1 MQTSASISDARAAA
15 YVVRRASLI
24 AALEPTTYA
33 TKGPGLVEARAARAT
48 RANASSKE
56 ASFSGSYE
64 NTDVPR
70 RERSSPSPKL
80 PVRSHRGSIVPRR
93 IASYCASISAAVS
106 AAARASSIGATT
118 QTETCFPLPP
128 TGPNGAA
135 VQNPGFTSRSSGAT
149 RSPSPWYPST
159 TDVSYASSTIRET
172 TNGSQSPYERTV
184 SSSKKNEDASEA
196 SAYARRASA
205 ARKRVALSAVFA

>member
-1 MQTSASISDARAAA
+1 M
-15 YVVRRASLI
+15 RRATLPLP
-24 AALEPTTYA
+24 ALEPTTYA

-64 NTDVPR
+64 NTDVVLC
-70 RERSSPSPKL
+70 RERSSPSPEL
-80 PVRSHRGSIVPRR
+80 PVRSHRSVIVPRR

-135 VQNPGFTSRSSGAT
+135 VQNPGGFTSRSSGAT
-149 RSPSPWYPST
+149 RSRSPWYPST
-159 TDVSYASSTIRET
+159 TDVSYASCTIRET
-172 TNGSQSPYERTV
+172 RNGSQSPYERTV
-184 SSSKKNEDASEA
+184 SSFMKNEDTSEA
-196 SAYARRASA
+196 SAYAPRASA